1 MGNLR
6 VSPALVFV
14 PALLVALHAFPAV
27 AHLQRWTS
35 TRVEMPLRPSWA
47 EGDHIWGLTVESV
60 PSADDFGSGLS
71 IERAV
76 RFSKMPD
83 CEEELLVVIG
93 TALVASNGQPHGP
106 RGTALALVTVVEQ
119 PLPPDGRADGDGALH
134 RATPTPGTAL
144 KPRVALEGA
153 AVVPGGPITGVAQGG
168 EFVSFVIPAS
178 FGRCWTTHSR
188 H

>member
-1 MGNLR
+1 MGGTRLATTLS
-6 VSPALVFV
+6 VLA
-14 PALLVALHAFPAV
+14 ALLVALHAFPAV

-35 TRVEMPLRPSWA
+35 TRIEMPLRPSWA
-47 EGDHIWGLTVESV
+47 EGDHIWGLTVESA

-76 RFSKMPD
+76 HFRKVPD

-93 TALVASNGQPHGP
+93 TALVASNGQPDGP

-134 RATPTPGTAL
+134 RATPTPDTAL
-144 KPRVALEGA
+144 RPRVTLKGA

>member
-47 EGDHIWGLTVESV
+47 EGDHIWDLTVESA
-60 PSADDFGSGLS
+60 PSADDFGSELAF
-71 IERAV
+71 ERAV

-93 TALVASNGQPHGP
+93 TALAASNGQ
-106 RGTALALVTVVEQ
+106 A
-119 PLPPDGRADGDGALH
+119 
-134 RATPTPGTAL
+134 
-144 KPRVALEGA
+144 
-153 AVVPGGPITGVAQGG
+153 
-168 EFVSFVIPAS
+168 
-178 FGRCWTTHSR
+178 
-188 H
+188 